1 MEESVVRNLTKTL
14 AVLSLLAPAGA
25 HSLGVGD
32 IKLHSA
38 LNQKLNAEIALTL
51 ATGENAADIR
61 VKLAPI
67 EKFDQSGIPW
77 TPLLRKIKFE
87 PVLKSN
93 GSVVI
98 KLTTNEVVT
107 EPFVDF
113 LIEVSSPEGSLY
125 REFTVLVDPPSS
137 YEQPL
142 APATALPAITAKQYS
157 VPLQTYDRASGE
169 RVAAETTWGGESVKV
184 NRNNTLFG
192 IAARVNTDANI
203 STEQMAI
210 ALYEANPQ
218 AFYKNNIN
226 ALSAGSTLKIP
237 DKNTILRV
245 SRKQAGA
252 EFKRQ
257 NQAWQGRVAVSPEQR
272 APGDEEAKL
281 TLAAPAEEDV
291 GERAEVTEA
300 EKEGVKTGGEA
311 AVSVPD
317 LTGQTQENRQLQ
329 ERLRKLEQQM
339 AEMQKIIALKDQQLA
354 ALQGGIPAPQPE
366 APQPE
371 AVAPQP
377 EAPAPQPEAVI
388 PQPEAPTPQPEA
400 VAPQPEAPVPQP
412 EAVVPQPETPAPEAV
427 TPQPEAPA
435 PVAAKKPPT
444 VKVPPKPPVEPEK
457 PVLTYTIL
465 GLGGIGTLG
474 LFAWLWLRKRR
485 IEEEQGRE
493 SMFASSSQISLPSS
507 DDELLV
513 PNVIGNTPSYGASA
527 TGSSSFLDSFGS
539 EFTVFDT
546 DQNEVDP
553 ISEADVYLAYGRYQ
567 QAEELMRNAIAEQ
580 PGRDECKLKLLE
592 IFYTNNNKQAFE
604 DYAREL
610 EHAGKKAD
618 TAFWARVTEM
628 GGELIPDS
636 PLFAD
641 VKLPGSDF
649 FERPARKE
657 EAVSHDVEPVAE
669 TEKAG
674 GKPADFSTPD
684 EEEKKAAPFL
694 IESEAS
700 EADTTFDF
708 DLSSFEAAPDEEVA
722 AGQAASEFLAPAAE
736 VEPVALEER
745 QDMATFDFNLDFD
758 ATVTELPA
766 SVELDRKDGSVEE
779 FESFDFFSAPSESS
793 AGAMDFQLEQE
804 SVAETG
810 RSTMET
816 PLDEL
821 SMEADTVLGKTYEES
836 GLSADSGFVRLEDM
850 DDEPTEEFQGLDF
863 GEGFNLSDMDELE
876 TKIDLA
882 KAYIDMGDTDAAR
895 EIAEDV
901 LARGNAEQKR
911 EAQAIIDGL

>member
-14 AVLSLLAPAGA
+14 AVLSLLAPASA

-32 IKLHSA
+32 IRLHSA

-51 ATGENAADIR
+51 GAGENAADIR
-61 VKLAPI
+61 VKLASI
-67 EKFDQSGIPW
+67 EKFDQSGVPW
-77 TPLLRKIKFE
+77 THFLSKIKFE
-87 PVLKSN
+87 PVVKSN

-98 KLTTNEVVT
+98 KLTTNEALT

-125 REFTVLVDPPSS
+125 REFTILVDPPSS

-142 APATALPAITAKQYS
+142 APVTALPAITVKQY
-157 VPLQTYDRASGE
+157 PAPQPYERAA
-169 RVAAETTWGGESVKV
+169 RPAGESVPAEGIEQADSIRVK
-184 NRNNTLFG
+184 RNDSLLG
-192 IAARVNTDANI
+192 IAARINTDTDI

-218 AFYKNNIN
+218 AFYKDNIN
-226 ALSAGSTLKIP
+226 ALSAGRTLKIP
-237 DKNTILRV
+237 KKETILGL

-257 NQAWQGRVAVSPEQR
+257 NEAWRGGIAVSPEQQ
-272 APGDEEAKL
+272 APGAEEAKL
-281 TLAAPAEEDV
+281 TLAAPAESEV
-291 GERAEVTEA
+291 SRQAAEVTAE
-300 EKEGVKTGGEA
+300 EKESVKTGGEQ
-311 AVSVPD
+311 AVSAPG
-317 LTGQTQENRQLQ
+317 LAGQTQESQQLQ
-329 ERLRKLEQQM
+329 ERLHKLEQQM

-354 ALQGGIPAPQPE
+354 ALQGRVPAPQPE
-366 APQPE
+366 A
-371 AVAPQP
+371 VTPQP
-377 EAPAPQPEAVI
+377 EAPAPQPEAVT
-388 PQPEAPTPQPEA
+388 PQPEAP
-400 VAPQPEAPVPQP
+400 APQ
-412 EAVVPQPETPAPEAV
+412 PEAV

-435 PVAAKKPPT
+435 PVADKKPPT

-465 GLGGIGTLG
+465 GLGGLGALG
-474 LFAWLWLRKRR
+474 LFGWLWLRKHR

-513 PNVIGNTPSYGASA
+513 PAVAGETQSYGVSA
-527 TGSSSFLDSFGS
+527 VGGGSSFLDSFGS

-546 DQNEVDP
+546 EQNEVDP

-604 DYAREL
+604 EYAKEL
-610 EHAGKKAD
+610 VQAGKKTD
-618 TAFWARVTEM
+618 VAFWARVTEM

-657 EAVSHDVEPVAE
+657 DVASYDVEPVSE
-669 TEKAG
+669 TKKAG
-674 GKPADFSTPD
+674 EKPADFSMP
-684 EEEKKAAPFL
+684 EEEDKKAAPL
-694 IESEAS
+694 QAQSEAPK
-700 EADTTFDF
+700 ADDTFDF
-708 DLSSFEAAPDEEVA
+708 DLSSFEALPVEEVA
-722 AGQAASEFLAPAAE
+722 GNEEPIE
-736 VEPVALEER
+736 VIEPVESEAKDEMES
-745 QDMATFDFNLDFD
+745 FDFNLDFD
-758 ATVTELPA
+758 TTKNQPESIDIKLKDESKTE
-766 SVELDRKDGSVEE
+766 SVEDL
-779 FESFDFFSAPSESS
+779 ESFDFFGGTETGGLGESS
-793 AGAMDFQLEQE
+793 TSAADMQLDMEAAAEVAQLDTETSAGGLQLEPDT
-804 SVAETG
+804 S
-810 RSTMET
+810 
-816 PLDEL
+816 LDK
-821 SMEADTVLGKTYEES
+821 AYEDS
-836 GLSADSGFVRLEDM
+836 GLSADSGFVSLEAM
-850 DDEPTEEFQGLDF
+850 DDEPTEDYQSLDF
-863 GEGFNLSDMDELE
+863 GEGFNLTDMDELE

-882 KAYIDMGDTDAAR
+882 KAYIDMGDTEAAR